1 VTSSYLN
8 VLLAVVGRTLVE
20 TRMSIALIPVRVES
34 EWLLLDA
41 ALVQEILGAQPW
53 LSMPH
58 ARRELPGV
66 VAWRGRA
73 VPLLDLAAVLAL
85 GSLEAQASR
94 ARTLIAQ
101 TERGFLALPVDEV
114 REVQSFTPEQIREA
128 HAVERPYAPREADLQ
143 GTVMPVLDLASLV
156 ATLTGN
162 ASHDSSA

>member
-1 VTSSYLN
+1 
-8 VLLAVVGRTLVE
+8 
-20 TRMSIALIPVRVES
+20 MSIALIPVRVET
-34 EWLLLDA
+34 EWLLLEA

-73 VPLLDLAAVLAL
+73 VPLLDLAAVLGV
-85 GSLEAQASR
+85 GSLAAQETR
-94 ARTLIAQ
+94 PRTLVAE

-114 REVQSFTPEQIREA
+114 REVQSLSPEQLREA
-128 HAVERPYAPREADLQ
+128 HAVERPFAPTEADLQ

-156 ATLTGN
+156 ATLSGGGPR
-162 ASHDSSA
+162 SSSA

>member
-1 VTSSYLN
+1 
-8 VLLAVVGRTLVE
+8 
-20 TRMSIALIPVRVES
+20 MSIALIPVRVDT
-34 EWLLLDA
+34 EWLLLEA

-73 VPLLDLAAVLAL
+73 VPLVDLAAVLGV
-85 GSLEAQASR
+85 GSLAAQQSR
-94 ARTLIAQ
+94 PRTLIAE

-114 REVQSFTPEQIREA
+114 REVQSLSSDPLREA
-128 HAVERPYAPREADLQ
+128 HALERPFAPTEADLQ

-156 ATLTGN
+156 ATLSG
-162 ASHDSSA
+162 AARSGSA